1 MQNEHLDCGSDGSIT
16 RTHCKPLTAVMS
28 ANSSGINL
36 VDSKN
41 VCLSYSILARDS
53 LKAASMDH
61 GLQYNA
67 IYWETG
73 HRTFLPFWAS
83 LKQKFSWKIID
94 DQIRHFFG
102 IHQPV
107 TTEPFVF
114 YGRNSYFRSY
124 YGDRDVST
132 IIPLKKTPNFA
143 FVPTGTKDPFFAE
156 QKSVRM
162 AGTEA
167 FNEIIRSAFL
177 LDFEHDLNV
186 KPQ

>member
-94 DQIRHFFG
+94 DQVRVRKNLSPSEINYKLRRWHFLPHLSCG
-102 IHQPV
+102 
-107 TTEPFVF
+107 
-114 YGRNSYFRSY
+114 
-124 YGDRDVST
+124 
-132 IIPLKKTPNFA
+132 
-143 FVPTGTKDPFFAE
+143 
-156 QKSVRM
+156 
-162 AGTEA
+162 
-167 FNEIIRSAFL
+167 
-177 LDFEHDLNV
+177 LDD
-186 KPQ
+186 